1 MTPPAALDILGDR
14 WGPSFLRGFGAVV
27 GLARPLPSTDLME
40 GDVALLARARDLM
53 RLLEHEFAVAI
64 PDAVAVED
72 YLVRFPDTHMR
83 VEYLVLFLRSAF
95 GPAVRFVLDVNR
107 DPEIENEYLLLLV
120 RMPSFDERAYE
131 RIRLVR
137 HVVNRR
143 LPGGEGR
150 VLATTDFR

>member
-1 MTPPAALDILGDR
+1 MTPPAALDIIADL

-40 GDVALLARARDLM
+40 RDVALLARARDLM

-72 YLVRFPDTHMR
+72 YLIRFSDTHIR
-83 VEYLVLFLRSAF
+83 IEYLVLFLRSAC
-95 GPAVRFVLDVNR
+95 GPAVRFELDVNR

-120 RMPSFDERAYE
+120 RLPSYDADTYG
-131 RIRLVR
+131 RIRAVR
-137 HVVNRR
+137 HTVARI
-143 LPGGEGR
+143 LPEGEGR